1 MIEKRGAHGFDYP
14 LHEGTLTRIQFHF
27 ADSMGMPVAIQT
39 WELAPG
45 GFEGMHVHEPGQSA
59 LEEFYLVLE
68 GTATMRVG
76 EQHHE
81 LGAGDSVLAQAGV
94 PHDVQNTGN
103 GVLRLLV
110 VWGRPG
116 GKDFSG
122 FGSFAAS
129 MLARTKET

>member
-14 LHEGTLTRIQFHF
+14 LHEGTSTRLQFHF

-45 GFEGMHVHEPGQSA
+45 GYEGMHVHEPGKNA

-68 GTATMRVG
+68 GTARMIVG
-76 EQHHE
+76 EEHHD
-81 LGAGDSVLAQAGV
+81 LGPGDSILAQVGV
-94 PHDVQNTGN
+94 PHDVKNTGS

-110 VWGRPG
+110 VWGKPG
-116 GKDFSG
+116 SKDFSAY
-122 FGSFAAS
+122 GSFAAS
-129 MLARTKET
+129 LRARTQET